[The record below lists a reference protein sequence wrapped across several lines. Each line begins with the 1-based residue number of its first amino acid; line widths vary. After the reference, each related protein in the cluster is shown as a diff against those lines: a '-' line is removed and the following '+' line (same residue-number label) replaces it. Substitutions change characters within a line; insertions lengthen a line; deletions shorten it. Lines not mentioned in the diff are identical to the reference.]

1 MLKTHNLQ
9 LPIDEISLRDL
20 SVGDLV
26 YLSGEIVVSAGLPTY
41 QRLTEFVNDK
51 KPLPLDFAG
60 GTLFHVGSMTREDS
74 GSYEMLYLNP
84 TTSTR
89 FNQYMP
95 TLIRGLGLRLT
106 GGKGGL
112 DMESVHAMKE
122 TGCIYLSFLG
132 GGCALLSQAI
142 REVTGVY
149 WKDLITHYRLV
160 KVRVENLGPLTVGI
174 DVHGNS
180 VYEGLTQNALSK
192 LPEILTTLKD
202 ERQAGSHE

>member
-1 MLKTHNLQ
+1 MLKTHNLH
-9 LPIDEISLRDL
+9 LPLDESSVRDL

-51 KPLPLDFAG
+51 KPLPLDFSG
-60 GTLFHVGSMTREDS
+60 GTLFHVGSMTRENED
-74 GSYEMLYLNP
+74 GYEMLYLNP

-112 DMESVHAMKE
+112 DLESVHAMKE
-122 TGCIYLSFLG
+122 AGCIYLSFLG
-132 GGCALLSQAI
+132 GGCALLSEAI
-142 REVTGVY
+142 REVTDVY

-192 LPEILTTLKD
+192 LLEILTALKD